1 VEHGYKYAVMHLS
14 LSLEILERQV
24 INR

>member
-14 LSLEILERQV
+14 LSLEILERHV